1 MPWNNSDALLRHPH
15 KACSSVVELPEWPGQ
30 VADVLK
36 RREARSMRISVNLTP
51 SEFAQLQLLAEA
63 EGRSMSNLSQQV
75 IQAFLERQNC
85 PG

>member
-1 MPWNNSDALLRHPH
+1 M
-15 KACSSVVELPEWPGQ
+15 
-30 VADVLK
+30 ADVLK

-75 IQAFLERQNC
+75 IQAFLEQQNC
-85 PG
+85 PN

>member
-1 MPWNNSDALLRHPH
+1 MPWNNSDVLLRHPH
-15 KACSSVVELPEWPGQ
+15 DACSSVVELRQWPVR

-63 EGRSMSNLSQQV
+63 ECRSMSNLSQQV

-85 PG
+85 PS